1 MKMTGMKL
9 ASLNLPGKVHIF
21 LVFFLLISFPLFAQ
35 TVTISAESDGREN
48 GPVAGSFRISV
59 APGAPAD
66 GTVDVSYGIT
76 PSTATPG
83 VDYVVPSGLVT
94 INYTVAQG
102 GSELVTITVIDDGD
116 EEPTETVG
124 LQILPGAYSLGSP
137 AFASISIIDDDAC
150 LGEGPLRDTNTPTI
164 FCDVVTISLDDYT
177 NSTPPGG
184 SSLTWSI
191 NPDPLVL
198 SGHLTAGEVANPVA
212 GTYYGF
218 FYDSGGNCASGTLE
232 VTIVVNATPVLLSWT
247 EDTRCGPGQ
256 VTLVAEGEIPNSSD
270 DPNFNWYATQTGTE
284 VLGTLA
290 TFTPVITQT
299 TQFWVETTANGC
311 TSEREAVTATV
322 NIQPNPGTPTDSF
335 ACNILEYGPTTI
347 DLDNQLSGA
356 DPGNWTVTTD
366 PSNGGVT
373 IDAQNVVDFDGFTS
387 GNYVFTYTT
396 TDAQAPC
403 TDQTADVT
411 INVTNCAIDTDGD
424 GLFDGQEVN
433 IGTDP
438 NDPDT
443 DDDGI
448 NDGDEVFNGSD
459 PLDPCDPNLTPECN
473 PDTIDLEIQKTID
486 DPDAG
491 IGDRITFTITINNLS
506 DSRVINILAI
516 DVLET
521 GFEYVSHT
529 TSVGNYDL
537 QSGEWSIAEITALG
551 TAVLQIVVDVV
562 ENGVYSNA
570 AGILDSFPEDS
581 NPVNDIAMVELNID
595 PPEGIDLALTKTALS
610 NRPLVN
616 DQVIFTI
623 TVTNASVENRVDDIF
638 VEDII
643 PAGTD
648 SGFVYISHSA
658 DSGTYSEDNGLWNI
672 PSLALG
678 EQATLTIIVTVP
690 REGTFVNTAAI
701 LNSNPADANPDN
713 DIASAEVV
721 VNLPSTTECGFFFN
735 QFSPNGDGT
744 NDRLKINCIEQ
755 YPNNSIE
762 IYNRYGNLVFE
773 ARGMT
778 DGSTWDGTRKNEAV
792 PDGTYFYILDLG
804 DGSEIRKGWIQVL
817 R

>member
-1 MKMTGMKL
+1 MGW
-9 ASLNLPGKVHIF
+9 ASLKLTGKAQIF
-21 LVFFLLISFPLFAQ
+21 TVFFLLLSFPLFSQ
-35 TVTISAESDGREN
+35 TVTISGESDGREN
-48 GPVAGSFRISV
+48 GPVPGSFRFSV
-59 APGAPAD
+59 APGAPTD
-66 GTVDVSYGIT
+66 GSVDVSYGLA
-76 PSTATPG
+76 PSSATPG
-83 VDYVVPSGLVT
+83 VDYVVPSFTVT
-94 INYTVAQG
+94 INYTAAQG
-102 GSELVTITVIDDGD
+102 GSELVVITVIDDGD
-116 EEPTETVG
+116 IEPTESVS
-124 LQILPGAYSLGSP
+124 LQILPGAYTSGTPFL
-137 AFASISIIDDDAC
+137 ASISIIDDDAC

-164 FCDVVTISLDDYT
+164 FCDVVTVSLNDYT

-184 SSLTWSI
+184 SVLTWSI
-191 NPDPLVL
+191 NPNPLVL
-198 SGHLTAGEVANPVA
+198 SGHLTPGEVANPVA

-218 FYDSGGNCASGTLE
+218 FFDSGGSCASGTLE
-232 VTIVVNATPVLLSWT
+232 VTIVVNTTPVFISLT

-256 VTLVAEGEIPNSSD
+256 VTLVAEGDIPGSSD

-322 NIQPNPGTPTDSF
+322 NIQPNPGTPSDSS
-335 ACNILEYGPTTI
+335 ACNVLENGPTTI
-347 DLDNQLSGA
+347 DLDNLLNGA
-356 DPGNWTVTTD
+356 DPGNWTITTD

-373 IDAQNVVDFDGFTS
+373 IDAQNIVDFDALTS

-396 TDAQAPC
+396 TGAQAPC
-403 TDQTADVT
+403 TNQSSDVS
-411 INVTNCAIDTDGD
+411 ISVTNCAIDTDGD
-424 GLFDGQEVN
+424 GLFDGQEIS

-448 NDGDEVFNGSD
+448 NDGDEVFNNTD

-473 PDTIDLEIQKTID
+473 PDQIDLEIQKTID

-506 DSRVINILAI
+506 DSRVIDILAI
-516 DVLET
+516 DVLES

-529 TSVGNYDL
+529 TSLGNYDL
-537 QSGEWSIAEITALG
+537 QSGEWSIPEITALG
-551 TAVLQIVVDVV
+551 TAVLQIVVDVD
-562 ENGVYSNA
+562 ENGVYTNS
-570 AGILDSFPEDS
+570 AGILDSFPADS
-581 NPVNDIAMVELNID
+581 SPGNDFVMVELNID
-595 PPEGIDLALTKTALS
+595 PPEGVDLALTKTALS
-610 NRPLVN
+610 SRPLVG
-616 DQVIFTI
+616 DEVVFTI
-623 TVTNASVENRVDDIF
+623 TVTNESEENRVDNIF
-638 VEDII
+638 VEDVI
-643 PAGTD
+643 PGGAD

-658 DSGTYSEDNGLWNI
+658 DTGTYNTDNGLWNI

-678 EQATLTIIVTVP
+678 EQAILTIIVSVP

-713 DIASAEVV
+713 DIASAEVQ
-721 VNLPSTTECGFFFN
+721 VNFPSTTECGFFFN

-744 NDRLKINCIEQ
+744 NDRLKINCIEL

-778 DGSTWDGTRKNEAV
+778 EGSTWDGSYKNEAV

-804 DGSEIRKGWIQVL
+804 DGSEISKGWIQVL